1 MLQQPPEKDD
11 LPEQTRR
18 ELFHTLVQAQDQGA
32 AVADSRRMVAGRFG
46 VSEGQVRRIEREGL
60 DARWPPL

>member
-1 MLQQPPEKDD
+1 MLEQPTEKDD
-11 LPEQTRR
+11 LPEQTRK

-46 VSEGQVRRIEREGL
+46 VSESQVRRIEREGL
-60 DARWPPL
+60 NAHWPPL